1 MEGLLTVK
9 VFSIFACFGVSYGC
23 QCFYLWFHNVLR
35 NDCCLLSFY
44 FNFSFCVAPC
54 IFKSIPHYMKVFQQM
69 SSNITKNTKYQQVQY
84 QVQISQALV
93 K

>member
-35 NDCCLLSFY
+35 NDCCLLLFY
-44 FNFSFCVAPC
+44 FNFSFCVAPF
-54 IFKSIPHYMKVFQQM
+54 IFKSIPHYMKAFQPM
-69 SSNITKNTKYQQVQY
+69 SSNITK
-84 QVQISQALV
+84 
-93 K
+93 